1 VTDEK
6 DEKKS
11 AEETSEEKSAEKFP
25 ASEKEEKKAEASEK
39 KDDKKAEASEK
50 KEEKAEEKKAE
61 ASEKKPEKKEEKP
74 KKKKE
79 KDPADAFRLSPD
91 SPVANV
97 WKTFLGV
104 GLVGLAGG
112 GYGYYVDHT
121 RFAYAWL
128 FGFMCTL
135 TLVIGSI
142 LFVMMHHLA
151 SGSWGIVV
159 RRVAEIFGA
168 SAWVLLF
175 LVIPV
180 VLMKGT
186 LYGDWMNAD
195 KHAPK
200 EHASLDV
207 AQESDSM
214 LASNEQMG
222 QPGGGGGMPHGLPR
236 GGPGMGNPHGPGG
249 IPRPPG
255 QNPRGTGAGPG
266 GPPVH
271 IQVGH
276 PVEERALSVEHD
288 EVMKDKTW
296 YLSQGFFYFRLGL
309 YFIVWAL
316 IGWYLLKLS
325 TEQDKTKDPTIP
337 KKLGRFS
344 APGVVLMTLTL
355 TFAAFDWM
363 MSLEPTWYSTIYGV
377 IFFAGSMVCVFA
389 TLILVFLGF
398 RGSGVLEKEV
408 TVEHYH
414 DLGKLLFGFMCFW
427 AYVSF
432 SQFMLQWY
440 ASIPEEL
447 TFYHHRWDNGVWR
460 NVSLGIVL
468 LHFILPFVFI
478 MSRNVKR
485 NLKLLQGGALL
496 LLTMHVID
504 IYWQVM
510 PNVPH
515 QSSFSPH
522 WIDFFCFLGPV
533 GLFLAYAFRR
543 MVDYPLVPVGDPRL
557 QRSIKFVN
565 A

>member
-6 DEKKS
+6 DDKKS
-11 AEETSEEKSAEKFP
+11 APEEKSEKP
-25 ASEKEEKKAEASEK
+25 EEKSEKVETKASEKT
-39 KDDKKAEASEK
+39 SEK
-50 KEEKAEEKKAE
+50 KEEKKTEAPAKKVEEKKA
-61 ASEKKPEKKEEKP
+61 AAP

-79 KDPADAFRLSPD
+79 KDPLDAFRVSPD
-91 SPVANV
+91 SPVGNA
-97 WKTFLGV
+97 WKTFAGV
-104 GLVGLAGG
+104 GLVGVVGG
-112 GYGYYVDHT
+112 AVGYSQDHT

-151 SGSWGIVV
+151 SGGWGIVV
-159 RRVAEIFGA
+159 RRVAEVFGA
-168 SAWVLLF
+168 SSWVLLI

-180 VLMKGT
+180 VAMKGT
-186 LYGDWMNAD
+186 LFGDWMKGD
-195 KHAPK
+195 QHAAK
-200 EHASLDV
+200 EHALV
-207 AQESDSM
+207 EPPESDSM
-214 LASNEQMG
+214 LASLDTEQMG
-222 QPGGGGGMPHGLPR
+222 QPGGMPRGFPR

-249 IPRPPG
+249 
-255 QNPRGTGAGPG
+255 NPRGPGGNPHGPG
-266 GPPVH
+266 GFPRGSGGAGASPVH

-288 EVMKDKTW
+288 EVMKDKAW
-296 YLSQGFFYFRLGL
+296 YLSPIFFWVRFGL
-309 YFIVWAL
+309 YFLVWFA
-316 IGWYLLKLS
+316 IGSYLLKLS
-325 TEQDKTKDPTIP
+325 TDQDKSKDPEITR
-337 KKLGRFS
+337 KMGRFS
-344 APGVVLMTLTL
+344 APGIVLMTLTL

-398 RGSGVLEKEV
+398 RNAGVLAKEV

-440 ASIPEEL
+440 AAIPEEL
-447 TFYHHRWDNGVWR
+447 TFYHHRWDVGVWR
-460 NVSLGIVL
+460 NVSLGIIL

-485 NLKLLQGGALL
+485 NLGLLRIGALL
-496 LLTMHVID
+496 LLTMHIID
-504 IYWQVM
+504 IYWQIM

-515 QSSFSPH
+515 QTSFAPS

-533 GLFLAYAFRR
+533 GIFLAFAFRR
-543 MVDYPLVPVGDPRL
+543 MLEYPLLPVGDPRL

>member
-11 AEETSEEKSAEKFP
+11 AEEKSEEKAETKSEEKSEKAETK
-25 ASEKEEKKAEASEK
+25 ASEKAPEKKEEKKA
-39 KDDKKAEASEK
+39 SEK
-50 KEEKAEEKKAE
+50 KE
-61 ASEKKPEKKEEKP
+61 EKKEEKP

-79 KDPADAFRLSPD
+79 KDPLDAFRVSPD
-91 SPVANV
+91 SPVGNA
-97 WKTFLGV
+97 WKTFAGV
-104 GLVGLAGG
+104 GLVGIVGSAV
-112 GYGYYVDHT
+112 GYSQDHT

-168 SAWVLLF
+168 SSWVLLI
-175 LVIPV
+175 LIIPV
-180 VLMKGT
+180 VAMKGT
-186 LYGDWMNAD
+186 LYSDWLKAD
-195 KHAPK
+195 VHAPK
-200 EHASLDV
+200 EHASLDFS
-207 AQESDSM
+207 QESDSM

-222 QPGGGGGMPHGLPR
+222 QPGGMPHGLPR
-236 GGPGMGNPHGPGG
+236 GGPGGMGNPHGPGG
-249 IPRPPG
+249 GGNPHG
-255 QNPRGTGAGPG
+255 GFPRGTDVRGGGGPG
-266 GPPVH
+266 APPVH

-276 PVEERALSVEHD
+276 PVEERALNAEHE

-296 YLSQGFFYFRLGL
+296 YLSQGFFYVRLGF
-309 YFIVWAL
+309 YFIVWFA
-316 IGWYLLKLS
+316 IGTYLLRLS
-325 TEQDKTKDPTIP
+325 TEQDKTKDPAIT

-377 IFFAGSMVCVFA
+377 IFFAGSMVCAFA

-398 RGSGVLEKEV
+398 RNAGVLEKEV

-440 ASIPEEL
+440 AAIPEEL
-447 TFYHHRWDNGVWR
+447 TFYHHRWDVGVWK

-468 LHFILPFVFI
+468 LHFIFPFVFI

-485 NLKLLQGGALL
+485 NLGLLRVGALL

-515 QSSFSPH
+515 QTSFAPH

-533 GLFLAYAFRR
+533 GVFLAVAFRR
-543 MVDYPLVPVGDPRL
+543 MTEYPLVPVGDPRL

>member
-1 VTDEK
+1 MTDEK

-11 AEETSEEKSAEKFP
+11 AEEKPAEEKSEEK
-25 ASEKEEKKAEASEK
+25 AEA
-39 KDDKKAEASEK
+39 KASASEK
-50 KEEKAEEKKAE
+50 KEEKKVEEKKA
-61 ASEKKPEKKEEKP
+61 SEKKEEKKEEP
-74 KKKKE
+74 PKKKKKE
-79 KDPADAFRLSPD
+79 KDPLDAFRVSPD
-91 SPVANV
+91 SPVGNA
-97 WKTFLGV
+97 WKTFAGV
-104 GLVGLAGG
+104 GLVGIVGSAV
-112 GYGYYVDHT
+112 GYSQDHT

-168 SAWVLLF
+168 SSWVLLI
-175 LVIPV
+175 LIIPV
-180 VLMKGT
+180 VAMKGT
-186 LYGDWMNAD
+186 LYGDWLKAD
-195 KHAPK
+195 VHAPK
-200 EHASLDV
+200 EHALLD
-207 AQESDSM
+207 AAQQESDSM
-214 LASNEQMG
+214 LASNEQMQMA
-222 QPGGGGGMPHGLPR
+222 QPRGLPR
-236 GGPGMGNPHGPGG
+236 GGPGMGNPHGPNPHGPGG
-249 IPRPPG
+249 IPR
-255 QNPRGTGAGPG
+255 NPDVRGPG
-266 GPPVH
+266 ASPVH

-276 PVEERALSVEHD
+276 PVEERALTAEHE

-296 YLSQGFFYFRLGL
+296 YLSQTFFYVRLGI
-309 YFIVWAL
+309 YFIVWFL
-316 IGWYLLKLS
+316 IGSYLLKLS
-325 TEQDKTKDPTIP
+325 TEQDKTKDPSIT
-337 KKLGRFS
+337 KRLGRFS

-377 IFFAGSMVCVFA
+377 IFFASSMVCVFA

-398 RGSGVLEKEV
+398 RNAGVLEKEV

-440 ASIPEEL
+440 AAIPEEL
-447 TFYHHRWDNGVWR
+447 TFYHHRWDVGVWR
-460 NVSLGIVL
+460 NVSLGIIL
-468 LHFILPFVFI
+468 LHFIFPFVYI

-485 NLKLLQGGALL
+485 NLGLLRVGALL
-496 LLTMHVID
+496 LLTMHIID
-504 IYWQVM
+504 IYWQIM

-515 QSSFSPH
+515 QTSFAPH
-522 WIDFFCFLGPV
+522 WIDFFGFLGPV
-533 GLFLAYAFRR
+533 GVFLAVAFRR
-543 MVDYPLVPVGDPRL
+543 MTEYPLVPVGDPRL

>member
-1 VTDEK
+1 MTDEK

-11 AEETSEEKSAEKFP
+11 AEEAEEKKSEEKSEEKAK
-25 ASEKEEKKAEASEK
+25 ASEKTEEKKAEK
-39 KDDKKAEASEK
+39 ASEK
-50 KEEKAEEKKAE
+50 KEEKKA
-61 ASEKKPEKKEEKP
+61 ASTP

-97 WKTFLGV
+97 WKTWAGV
-104 GLVGLAGG
+104 GLVGIVGSAV
-112 GYGYYVDHT
+112 GYSQDHT

-128 FGFMCTL
+128 FGFICTL

-159 RRVAEIFGA
+159 RRVAEVFGA
-168 SAWVLLF
+168 SSWVLLI
-175 LVIPV
+175 LIIPV
-180 VLMKGT
+180 VAMRGT
-186 LYGDWMNAD
+186 LYDWLKGDQ
-195 KHAPK
+195 HAGK
-200 EHASLDV
+200 EHAALDMTP
-207 AQESDSM
+207 ESDSM
-214 LASNEQMG
+214 LASLDDSRSVGSQMG
-222 QPGGGGGMPHGLPR
+222 QPGGGGMPHGLPR
-236 GGPGMGNPHGPGG
+236 GGPGMGRGGGPGG
-249 IPRPPG
+249 NPHAPG
-255 QNPRGTGAGPG
+255 GMPRGSDARG
-266 GPPVH
+266 GGGSPVH

-276 PVEERALSVEHD
+276 PVEERALNAERE

-296 YLSQGFFYFRLGL
+296 YLSQTFFYVRLAL
-309 YFIVWAL
+309 YFL
-316 IGWYLLKLS
+316 IWFGIGTYLLKLS
-325 TEQDKTKDPTIP
+325 SDQDKSKDPTITNR
-337 KKLGRFS
+337 LARFS
-344 APGVVLMTLTL
+344 APGVVLMTLSL

-377 IFFAGSMVCVFA
+377 IFFAGSMVCCFA

-398 RGSGVLEKEV
+398 RNSGVLEKEV

-440 ASIPEEL
+440 AAIPEEL
-447 TFYHHRWDNGVWR
+447 TFYHHRWDVGVWR

-468 LHFILPFVFI
+468 LHFIFPFVFI

-485 NLKLLQGGALL
+485 NLGLLRLGALL
-496 LLTMHVID
+496 LLTMHIID

-515 QSSFSPH
+515 QTSFAPS
-522 WIDFFCFLGPV
+522 WIDFFGFLGPV
-533 GLFLAYAFRR
+533 GVFLAVAFRR
-543 MVDYPLVPVGDPRL
+543 LNEYPLLPVGDPRL